1 MPIPTVAGIS
11 PTALKWGAI
20 ALIILSLG
28 GSLWWKSNQLESTK
42 KDLVIAEQNVDTL
55 ETTLQAERDKAVQR
69 EADAVAKQQTIDD
82 LETQKVELSQDFAK
96 TKGELDHILNTV
108 LPNIKTPEDL
118 VAAKETVEQAVPA
131 SFGCIEAATGGKPCD
146 K

>member
-1 MPIPTVAGIS
+1 MPFPTVAGIS

-28 GSLWWKSNQLESTK
+28 GSLWWKTNQLESTK
-42 KDLVIAEQNVDTL
+42 KDLVIAEQNVSTL
-55 ETTLQAERDKAVQR
+55 ETSLQAERDKAVQR
-69 EADAVAKQQTIDD
+69 EADAQAKQATIDN
-82 LETQKVELSQDFAK
+82 LETQKVALTADFAK
-96 TKGELDHILNTV
+96 TKGELEHILTSV

-118 VAAKETVEQAVPA
+118 VAAKETVEKAVPA
-131 SFGCIEAATGGKPCD
+131 SYGCIEAATGGKPCE